1 MHIGDKQFSVSAC
14 EEQAL
19 LGARA
24 DRVAERRESPRQ
36 YRIDDCQAP
45 LQRRV
50 AWEEPGQAPGR
61 PPGASPL
68 QTASIDLELGDPGV
82 RARERLVRPQ
92 LDGYTQKE
100 LVRVPI

>member
-1 MHIGDKQFSVSAC
+1 MQFSVSAC

-24 DRVAERRESPRQ
+24 DRVAERRESPRR
-36 YRIDDCQAP
+36 YRIDDGEAP

-50 AWEEPGQAPGR
+50 AWEEPGQALGR
-61 PPGASPL
+61 PTGASPL
-68 QTASIDLELGDPGV
+68 QTASIDLETEDPAV
-82 RARERLVRPQ
+82 RARERVVRRQ
-92 LDGYTQKE
+92 LDGDTQKE